1 MIASPKEIMS
11 FMLRLSL
18 ATNSSVEYYMKMSI
32 GDAVEIAEE
41 IQEIRKSYG
50 KKKAVKLTSLR

>member
-1 MIASPKEIMS
+1 LIASPKEIMS

-50 KKKAVKLTSLR
+50 KKKQ